1 MRRRKQS
8 ELDKGLADNAHL
20 LRAWRRWHR
29 EQLEAALAD
38 VHRDVI
44 KRLMLQ
50 LKHLHEAR
58 ELLRFIE
65 AQDWA
70 AIDAETRLIALHE
83 INVAITKLRERSGLE
98 PIDDAL
104 PHERPNVFILVKEAL
119 FPRERKAPPDA
130 RNPVREQWRQ

>member
-8 ELDKGLADNAHL
+8 DLDKERADDARL
-20 LRAWRRWHR
+20 LRTWRQWHR
-29 EQLEAALAD
+29 EQLEAALAG

-44 KRLMLQ
+44 ERLMLQ

-83 INVAITKLRERSGLE
+83 INTAICKLRERSGLM

-104 PHERPNVFILVKEAL
+104 PGERPNVFVLIKEAL
-119 FPRERKAPPDA
+119 FPRERGAQPGA
-130 RNPVREQWRQ
+130 